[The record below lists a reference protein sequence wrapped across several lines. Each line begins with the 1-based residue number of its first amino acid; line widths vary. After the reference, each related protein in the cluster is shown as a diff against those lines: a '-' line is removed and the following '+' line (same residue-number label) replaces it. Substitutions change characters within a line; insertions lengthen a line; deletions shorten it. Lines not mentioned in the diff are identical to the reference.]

1 MYIALK
7 SNLTTNLITKTFLVN
22 YHLPKG
28 EWASCFSD
36 SATAPSPQALIPTI
50 PAVLFFT
57 NANRFILLAAKT
69 LFTLKKG

>member
-1 MYIALK
+1 MYIA
-7 SNLTTNLITKTFLVN
+7 VN

-28 EWASCFSD
+28 EGASCFSD
-36 SATAPSPQALIPTI
+36 ESNLSSPQALIPTI